1 MMDMW
6 ISFGDG
12 FLLLFAIN
20 DIESFEALKGKYNR
34 IMKQKHNEKVPVV
47 LVGNKI
53 DLENER
59 RVLYQKAKEL
69 ANSWGAEYFEISVKT
84 NYNIREPILKL
95 AQEIIKI
102 KYPEKKKNCKIC
114 EIF

>member
-59 RVLYQKAKEL
+59 RVLYQEAKEL
-69 ANSWGAEYFEISVKT
+69 ANSWGAEYF
-84 NYNIREPILKL
+84 RKL
-95 AQEIIKI
+95 DSAIE
-102 KYPEKKKNCKIC
+102 KIC
-114 EIF
+114 ITKFKNNINRK